1 MRIEALI
8 PISLNLPDGVKM
20 LKAGDRVDL
29 PENKGRKLLELAKG
43 KVQMVNATPLRIGDR
58 VRYQIPT
65 FDGDRHTGWTEKIGI
80 VEDIDRDWH
89 LVLFHEGANWVW
101 VNLSL
106 VDGRLSH

>member
-20 LKAGDRVDL
+20 LKVGDRVDL

-43 KVQMVNATPLRIGDR
+43 KVQMVNATPLQIGDR

-65 FDGDRHTGWTEKIGI
+65 FDGDRHTGWKKHSGVIDG
-80 VEDIDRDWH
+80 IDRMWH
-89 LVLFHEGANWVW
+89 LVRISELDNWVW
-101 VNLSL
+101 VSVAL
-106 VDGRLSH
+106 VEGRLSH